1 MPHLPGAVANSR
13 RGASSRIHPTCSTT
27 PCIIIACNLTVI
39 TFEDA
44 EAAEASDICDFKVPL
59 SYLSDDLGE
68 LLETREG
75 SDVSF
80 KVKDEVF
87 PAHKNILAVRSP
99 VFRAEF
105 YGPMRDEQN
114 LRIVEDMQP
123 TVFKGLLHFIYTD
136 SFPAMDG
143 LGAAEYEEMVRH
155 LLVAAYVRHGK
166 VEVYLREKA
175 WPETFCADC
184 GDHTSPC

>member
-1 MPHLPGAVANSR
+1 
-13 RGASSRIHPTCSTT
+13 
-27 PCIIIACNLTVI
+27 
-39 TFEDA
+39 
-44 EAAEASDICDFKVPL
+44 
-59 SYLSDDLGE
+59 
-68 LLETREG
+68 
-75 SDVSF
+75 VSF
-80 KVKDEVF
+80 KVRDELF

-99 VFRAEF
+99 VFRVEF